1 MKKPSVP
8 QGMRDFSPEQ
18 MLKRQ
23 WLFDS
28 IKKVFIKYGF
38 LPLETP
44 TMENLDSLTGKYG
57 DEGDQLLFRV
67 LNSGDFLKDVR
78 KKDAQKKVEELDYK
92 EITTKVSK
100 RGLRYDLTVPFARYV
115 VQHQSEITFPF
126 RRFQIQPVWRAD
138 RPQKGRYREFYQC
151 DADVVG
157 SDSLI
162 NEAELLQMADEVF
175 EKLNLKVTIKLNS
188 RKILQGLSEVVNFPE
203 KMTDIT
209 VAIDKLDKIG
219 WEGVAKELTERE
231 LSEDAISKIH
241 EFVEFMT
248 HKNTSFNQ
256 QKLDYLKSFFSGNA
270 AGEAGI
276 IELEQV
282 QQFLQGISFINNLE
296 IDPTLA
302 RGLGYYTGCIYE
314 IKADEAEMGS
324 IGGGGRYDD
333 LTGIFGL
340 KGYSGVGISFGIERI
355 YDVLEDLDLFP
366 KGISESTKIIFL
378 AFDESARIWS
388 LPLVRRLRDRNIA
401 TEVYTENKNI
411 KKQFDYA
418 NKRNIPFCVVIGDN
432 EMKTGQ
438 LAVKNMIDGSQE
450 MMSIDELIEKFAV

>member
-8 QGMRDFSPEQ
+8 QGMRDFSPNQ
-18 MLKRQ
+18 MLKRG
-23 WLFDS
+23 WLFDT

-44 TMENLDSLTGKYG
+44 TMENLSSLTGKYG

-67 LNSGDFLKDVR
+67 LNSGDFLKDIR
-78 KKDAQKKVEELDYK
+78 KKEGGKKVEELDYK
-92 EITTKVSK
+92 EITTQLSK
-100 RGLRYDLTVPFARYV
+100 RGMRYDLTVPFARYV

-175 EKLNLKVTIKLNS
+175 EKLKLKVTIKLNS
-188 RKILQGLSEVVNFPE
+188 RKILQGLSEVVGFPE

-219 WEGVAKELTERE
+219 WEGVAKELSERE
-231 LSEDAISKIH
+231 LSEEAISKIK
-241 EFVEFMT
+241 EFIEA
-248 HKNTSFNQ
+248 NTKVDATFNNE
-256 QKLDYLKSFFSGNA
+256 KLEYLKEFFTGNA
-270 AGEAGI
+270 VGEAGI

-282 QQFLQGISFINNLE
+282 QQFLQGIPFVNNLE

-314 IKADEAEMGS
+314 IKAEEAQMGS

-355 YDVLEDLDLFP
+355 YDVLEELDLFP
-366 KGISESTKIIFL
+366 KEVSTSTKIIFL
-378 AFDESARIWS
+378 AFDEAARIWS
-388 LPLVRRLRDRNIA
+388 LPLVRRLRDRNIP

-418 NKRNIPFCVVIGDN
+418 NKRNIPFCVIIGEN
-432 EMKTGQ
+432 EMKTGK
-438 LAVKNMIDGSQE
+438 LAVKNMIEGSQE
-450 MMSIDELIEKFAV
+450 IMSIDELIEKFSI

>member
-8 QGMRDFSPEQ
+8 QGMRDFSPNQ

-78 KKDAQKKVEELDYK
+78 KKDSQKKVEELDYK
-92 EITTKVSK
+92 EITTKLSK

-175 EKLNLKVTIKLNS
+175 QKLNLKVTIKLNS
-188 RKILQGLSEVVNFPE
+188 RKILQGLSEVVGFAD

-219 WEGVAKELTERE
+219 WEGVAKELKERE
-231 LSEDAISKIH
+231 LSEEATSKIQ
-241 EFVEFMT
+241 EFIKATTSVG
-248 HKNTSFNQ
+248 TSFNSE
-256 QKLDYLKSFFSGNA
+256 KLEYLKKFFTGNLV
-270 AGEAGI
+270 GEAGI

-282 QQFLQGISFINNLE
+282 QQFLNGIPFVNNLE

-366 KGISESTKIIFL
+366 KNVSESTKLIFL
-378 AFDESARIWS
+378 AFDETARIWS

-401 TEVYTENKNI
+401 TEVYTENKNM
-411 KKQFDYA
+411 KKQFNYVD
-418 NKRNIPFCVVIGDN
+418 KRNIPFSVVVGDN
-432 EMKTGQ
+432 EMKTGK

-450 MMSIDELIEKFAV
+450 LMSIDELIEKFS

>member
-8 QGMRDFSPEQ
+8 QGMRDFSPAQ

-78 KKDAQKKVEELDYK
+78 QNPNEILDYK
-92 EITTKVSK
+92 KITTKISK

-188 RKILQGLSEVVNFPE
+188 RKILQGLSEVVNFSE

-219 WEGVAKELTERE
+219 WEGVSKELSERE
-231 LSEDAISKIH
+231 LSEDAISKIQK
-241 EFVEFMT
+241 FVEFLT
-248 HKNTSFNQ
+248 NKNASFNQ
-256 QKLDYLKSFFSGNA
+256 EKLDYLKSFFSGNA
-270 AGEAGI
+270 TGEAGI

-282 QQFLQGISFINNLE
+282 QQFLQGIPFVNNLE

-355 YDVLEDLDLFP
+355 YDVLEELGLFP
-366 KGISESTKIIFL
+366 KEISESTKVIFL

-418 NKRNIPFCVVIGDN
+418 NKRNIPFCVIVGDN

-438 LAVKNMIDGSQE
+438 LAVKNMIEGSQE
-450 MMSIDELIEKFAV
+450 LMSIDELIEKFAI